1 LASECA
7 QHRVSSSER
16 AAKRLR
22 LVGCALNNYAS
33 GDGLLWREVMPKV
46 QEKDGEIAF
55 VEKISNGLRILLV
68 IAGLF
73 VMSFCVL

>member
-1 LASECA
+1 
-7 QHRVSSSER
+7 
-16 AAKRLR
+16 
-22 LVGCALNNYAS
+22 
-33 GDGLLWREVMPKV
+33 MPKV